1 MSEVRSPC
9 TKKCTLDENEICLG
23 CRRSIG
29 EIMQWSRADN
39 EQKRQILARVAAR
52 RTREASTTSGAGRG
66 GDSG

>member
-9 TKKCTLDENEICLG
+9 IRKCALDEQEICLG

-52 RTREASTTSGAGRG
+52 RAREASATPG
-66 GDSG
+66 